1 MKCITLFSLCACLR
15 STYAILILLI
25 ANTSTVSNAVAETV
39 SNGVLNHNA
48 VILLYHHVSEETPA
62 STSVSPDTFESH
74 MAYLSEHHT
83 VIPLT
88 QAIEAINSGDNVPE
102 NSVVITFDDGYA
114 NILHNAHPIL
124 AKYGFPYTVFI
135 NPAEIGVQRQQLTW
149 QQVEAMHNEGVTFA
163 NHTLDHIHMLDNS
176 QTNAHWLAD
185 VWQNVEQAE
194 SILRDKVGLSLRYLA
209 YPFGEFNEALAKK
222 LKSENYIGFGQHSGA
237 IGPLSDTSAFPRFP
251 AAGPYSNLATLK
263 TKLKSFAMPVVSS
276 TVVNPA
282 LTSHTPPASV
292 TLTIGNADTGLD
304 IASDVSIKQTQ
315 CFFGGEKIATKISL
329 SKITFYLENQLP
341 TGRSRVNCTA
351 PSKAHSGRYYWYSQ
365 PFFVANEKGRYPD

>member
-15 STYAILILLI
+15 STYAILILLL
-25 ANTSTVSNAVAETV
+25 ASTTAVSAADTPDN
-39 SNGVLNHNA
+39 SVLKHNA

-62 STSVSPDTFESH
+62 STSISPDTFESH
-74 MAYLSEHHT
+74 MAYLSKHHT
-83 VIPLT
+83 VIALT
-88 QAIEAINSGDNVPE
+88 QAVDAITGGASLPE

-135 NPAEIGVQRQQLTW
+135 NPNEIGAHRQQLTW
-149 QQVEAMHNEGVTFA
+149 QQVDAMHNEGVTFA

-176 QTNAHWLAD
+176 QTNTHWLAD

-194 SILRDKVGLSLRYLA
+194 ATLKDKVGVSLQYLA
-209 YPFGEFNEALAKK
+209 YPFGEFNEPLAAQVKRA
-222 LKSENYIGFGQHSGA
+222 NYIGFGQHSGA
-237 IGPLSDTSAFPRFP
+237 VGPLSDTSALPRFP

-263 TKLKSFAMPVVSS
+263 TKLKSIAMPVVNS

-304 IASDVSIKQTQ
+304 IASDVSIIQTQ
-315 CFFGGEKIATKISL
+315 CFFGGEKISTKTSPN
-329 SKITFYLENQLP
+329 KITFYLETQLP

-351 PSKAHSGRYYWYSQ
+351 PSKAHRGRYYWYSQ
-365 PFFVANEKGRYPD
+365 PFFVANEQGRYPD